1 MNDFLSC
8 SKRTNQS
15 KSSII
20 HSNRSTFLAFTNCL
34 YFYRM
39 QQFLIIQTAFL
50 GDVILATPVCS
61 ELKRLFP
68 DAHIDI
74 LVRKGNESILLNHPA
89 IRNVITF
96 DKKAGK
102 LKALKKCIQT
112 IRKENYDTVIN
123 LHRFGSSGL
132 IAALSKAPTKIGFDK
147 NPFSFAYTLKI
158 PHEIGNGTHEVERN
172 LQTIAHL
179 GAEKIVR
186 PSLYPSTINEATAS
200 ALTDAKR
207 PYFVLAPASVWFT
220 KQLPIDHWITLARK
234 LTHHG
239 AVFVIGGK
247 DDAFLCQKVID
258 GAALPTSN
266 NLAGKLNLL
275 DSCALLQHAK
285 RCYVNDSGPMHMAS
299 AMNTPTTAFFCAT
312 VPKFGF
318 GPLADRSIIVETTE
332 QLACRPCGLHGG
344 KTCPEGHFN
353 CGTSIN
359 IDDVSA

>member
-1 MNDFLSC
+1 
-8 SKRTNQS
+8 
-15 KSSII
+15 
-20 HSNRSTFLAFTNCL
+20 
-34 YFYRM
+34 M

-112 IRKENYDTVIN
+112 IRKEKYDTVIN

-132 IAALSKAPTKIGFDK
+132 IAALSKAPIKIGFNK

-172 LQTIAHL
+172 LQTIAQL

-186 PSLYPSTINEATAS
+186 PSFYPSKINETTA
-200 ALTDAKR
+200 AQLTDATR

-220 KQLPIDHWITLARK
+220 KQLPIDHWIRLARK

-247 DDAFLCQKVID
+247 DD
-258 GAALPTSN
+258 
-266 NLAGKLNLL
+266 GKCSL
-275 DSCALLQHAK
+275 
-285 RCYVNDSGPMHMAS
+285 
-299 AMNTPTTAFFCAT
+299 
-312 VPKFGF
+312 
-318 GPLADRSIIVETTE
+318 SIIAADNVVSEKNFNAGALIREVSPLIQGGGGGQANFAT
-332 QLACRPCGLHGG
+332 AGG
-344 KTCPEGHFN
+344 KNEG
-353 CGTSIN
+353 GLAEALEVVKSKI
-359 IDDVSA
+359 